1 MTSNYVAAYRAVEDE
16 RHNRQNEAQAQNE
29 LAEQIRH
36 NYEMEAIQRQ
46 GQYLSYS
53 AAIRSAQISA
63 NASMA
68 AARTHAQATL
78 QSTRMNT
85 MASRANVA
93 VQSRTQRRVATNR
106 NRVDLLNTQMS
117 NITKLRATKA
127 TNRTTL
133 LKSLTDSLGLLPKI
147 LVSATSK

>member
-68 AARTHAQATL
+68 AAKTHAMATIKT
-78 QSTRMNT
+78 TRMNNF
-85 MASRANVA
+85 ASRANVA
-93 VQSRTQRRVATNR
+93 LQTRTQSRVATNK
-106 NRVDLLNTQMS
+106 NRVDLINTQMS
-117 NITKLRATKA
+117 NITKLRANKA
-127 TNRTTL
+127 TNKTTL
-133 LKSLTDSLGLLPKI
+133 LRSLTDGLGALPKALI
-147 LVSATSK
+147 TAMSK